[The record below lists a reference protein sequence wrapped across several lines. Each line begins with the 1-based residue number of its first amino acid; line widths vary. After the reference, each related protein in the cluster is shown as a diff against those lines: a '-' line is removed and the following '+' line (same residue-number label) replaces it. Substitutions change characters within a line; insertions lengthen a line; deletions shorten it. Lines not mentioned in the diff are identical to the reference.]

1 MDNVTI
7 KLQGGLGNYL
17 FQIATA
23 YSYGLLHDKNVLF
36 NVSEAIQIHR
46 HITTYQENIFRK
58 VNFVSSINYTNFNLY
73 REPNFSYDAIPF
85 INGSVYLEGYF
96 QSEKYFSE
104 YEHKIKDLFYITEKL
119 EEEIQNKYGEVLN
132 QNTCSIHVR
141 RGDYVNLSEHHPLCD
156 IEYYKDAMEHM
167 PNDTVYL
174 VFSDDISWCKEN
186 FLGDNYIFI
195 EDNSDIFD
203 LYLMSL
209 CNNNIIANSSYSWW
223 GAWLNNNNNK
233 IVVSPKMW
241 FGPAKVGLNTKDV
254 HCKNWIKI

>member
-1 MDNVTI
+1 M
-7 KLQGGLGNYL
+7 
-17 FQIATA
+17 
-23 YSYGLLHDKNVLF
+23 
-36 NVSEAIQIHR
+36 
-46 HITTYQENIFRK
+46 
-58 VNFVSSINYTNFNLY
+58 
-73 REPNFSYDAIPF
+73 
-85 INGSVYLEGYF
+85 
-96 QSEKYFSE
+96 
-104 YEHKIKDLFYITEKL
+104 FYITEKL

-141 RGDYVNLSEHHPLCD
+141 RGDYLNLSEHHPLCD

-209 CNNNIIANSSYSWW
+209 CHNNIIANSSYSWW
-223 GAWLNNNNNK
+223 GAWLNNNKNK

-241 FGPAKVGLNTKDV
+241 FGPAKVGLDTKDV